1 MSNFRET
8 LKDILRDLAG
18 KLSEENYDECF
29 AQYRFWLDL
38 GFARGSITVQDQVG
52 RKDAWR
58 TIRWDSLKGLIN
70 PTVPLFIRFIGD
82 VEADRKT
89 AGHALGLH
97 RHYCESTLDTFFGD
111 NLTHVG
117 SQGGN
122 QSNFLTRVNLIAH
135 WVNLG
140 YVEEAAIRDHI
151 LQSLISHPELY
162 DHQVDAIIIL
172 FKLAGATFE
181 AYTDPSVVDRC
192 FELLK
197 GHHSSRSVKW
207 RLVQVRAPRASDYWA
222 KTKFQEV
229 VALRESGWE
238 GLPPPPVLKLGPTG
252 ADRGDPAATPVITPL
267 GLPSR
272 DLELPVPHPPPPG
285 PITTPETNP
294 NPESPAPQSPSISIT
309 TLSDFTVADASD
321 DEPLLDPTVITP
333 HDTLYFED
341 GNVEVLCGNTLF
353 CVHTSI
359 MSLHS
364 PVLGRML
371 AKANLATAESP
382 NGCPRIPSSDT
393 AMDFATLLKVI
404 YLPAYATTLLSQ

>member
-38 GFARGSITVQDQVG
+38 GFARGSITVQDQVD
-52 RKDAWR
+52 RQDVWR
-58 TIRWDSLKGLIN
+58 TIRWDSFSKDLIN
-70 PTVPLFIRFIGD
+70 PTIPLFIRFIGD
-82 VEADRKT
+82 IEADRKI

-97 RHYCESTLDTFFGD
+97 KHYCESTLDMFFGD
-111 NLTHVG
+111 NLAHVG
-117 SQGGN
+117 SQGGKL
-122 QSNFLTRVNLIAH
+122 SNFLTRVNLIAH

-140 YVEEAAIRDHI
+140 YVEEAAIRNHI
-151 LQSLISHPELY
+151 LQSLISHPILY
-162 DHQVDAIIIL
+162 DHQAYALIVL

-181 AYTDPSVVDRC
+181 ACAGATVMDRC
-192 FELLK
+192 FELLE
-197 GHHSSRSVKW
+197 SNCRSVDLW
-207 RLVQVRAPRASDYWA
+207 LVQVRAPRTVKGDHWA
-222 KTKFQEV
+222 KTNFQKV
-229 VALRESGWE
+229 VALRESGWK
-238 GLPPPPVLKLGPTG
+238 GLPPPPVLNLGPAGT
-252 ADRGDPAATPVITPL
+252 DCGDPAATPVIAPL
-267 GLPSR
+267 GLPSG
-272 DLELPVPHPPPPG
+272 DLEPQIPHPPPE
-285 PITTPETNP
+285 PITTPETNA
-294 NPESPAPQSPSISIT
+294 NPESHTPQSPSISIT

-341 GNVEVLCGNTLF
+341 GNVEVLCGNALF

-359 MSLHS
+359 LSLHS

-393 AMDFATLLKVI
+393 ATDFAALLKVI
-404 YLPAYATTLLSQ
+404 YLPAYATTLVF